1 MTHNSNKISPKQMLF
16 LVLQTQ
22 IGVQVLF
29 LPSRVQAF
37 AKGDAWMS
45 VLIAGL
51 FSQLLILMM
60 WALNKRFPS
69 ATLYEFMPR
78 LTGRAAAAILQ
89 VLYIVYFTVQSSLI
103 LMFFYEV
110 IRDWVFPETPEWI
123 ITGLMVLACI
133 YLTQENLQIIARF
146 FLLVSI
152 VILVMIFISVYAYTH
167 SNLLYIFPIG
177 QAGFLPV
184 VRGAHEATNTLTGY
198 EWILFCYPF
207 VEGTPRRKLAAASAA
222 NAFST
227 LLYTFLVFTSIVVF
241 SPSELGLLPHPV
253 LYMVKALTFTIIE
266 RPDLYFLS
274 AWIVVVATSIM
285 ASLYMASTGISHLFG
300 MSSHRKPVLFTAVAF
315 LAIALLIHDQAVMR
329 LLGKIFSLSSYFF
342 LGCVP
347 LLLLLISHALH
358 IREGG
363 RRLAE

>member
-1 MTHNSNKISPKQMLF
+1 MLF

-45 VLIAGL
+45 VLLAGL
-51 FSQLLILMM
+51 FSQMFILMM
-60 WALNKRFPS
+60 WALNKRFPA
-69 ATLYEFMPR
+69 ATLYDFMPR
-78 LTGRAAAAILQ
+78 LTGKAAARLLQILF
-89 VLYIVYFTVQSSLI
+89 IVYFTAQSSLI

-110 IRDWVFPETPEWI
+110 IRDWVFPETPRWL
-123 ITGLMVLACI
+123 ITGLMVLVCI

-146 FLLVSI
+146 FLLVSSLF
-152 VILVMIFISVYAYTH
+152 LVMIFISAYAYTH

-184 VRGAHEATNTLTGY
+184 VRGAHEAMNTLSGY

-207 VEGTPRRKLAAASAA
+207 VEGTPRKKLAAASAA

-227 LLYTFLVFTSIVVF
+227 LLYTFLVFTSLVVF

-253 LYMVKALTFTIIE
+253 LYMVKALTITIIE

-285 ASLYMASTGISHLFG
+285 AYLYLAATGISHLFG
-300 MSSHRKPVLFTAVAF
+300 MSSHRKPVLFTAVAL
-315 LAIALLIHDQAVMR
+315 LATALLIHDQAVMR
-329 LLGKIFSLSSYFF
+329 TLGKIVSLSTYFF

-347 LLLLLISHALH
+347 LLLLLISLAQH
-358 IREGG
+358 IREEG